1 MCVKIL
7 VTMTHEQTAG
17 SGVLSQDCK
26 QVDFHKI
33 LDAHYQE
40 PSHFS
45 SQTLSS
51 CSLLAVKKRNFL
63 LYNMT
68 SDLLL
73 CIDTLYF
80 ISYPKKFK
88 KENIAQPNKI
98 MKQTKTNKLKK
109 YQTGKNRGGEV
120 HNFES
125 HSDPNSVYRY
135 NHNECH
141 KH

>member
-1 MCVKIL
+1 M
-7 VTMTHEQTAG
+7 
-17 SGVLSQDCK
+17 
-26 QVDFHKI
+26 
-33 LDAHYQE
+33 
-40 PSHFS
+40 
-45 SQTLSS
+45 
-51 CSLLAVKKRNFL
+51 

-109 YQTGKNRGGEV
+109 ISNRKKQGGEV

-125 HSDPNSVYRY
+125 HSDPNIVLIQIQS
-135 NHNECH
+135 
-141 KH
+141 